1 MSTCDKRKRG
11 ETDKEYLKRC
21 GGSVSIPYDLLYPTY
36 KKPKKDELTDT
47 QPDTDTT
54 DTSTDTSTDSQSDT
68 TTTDTAPTDTV
79 GESLF
84 SPSTKLKDYEKLLVA
99 SLSKFMQ
106 NKLGFSARITIK
118 KKNSKSLFGDLVLSP
133 AAMSGKIT
141 LHYNPNQ
148 GWGETL
154 KSLVHELIHAKQVV
168 KGELKPSKDWKSVI
182 WGGKEYTVRYL
193 NKLVKDRDIKSYKN
207 LPWEKEAYSGMNKYY
222 KMFVNS
228 KEFKDLVGHNDNLDY
243 IVSNLDEGLLTEKK
257 WIFFDYPDGVVDE
270 FKARNLQQA
279 LDYIKRGYK
288 LGKDQIFVG
297 KNRKSIPK
305 DILQKRSKPIL
316 IPQTPSW
323 SLFAHKVVETKW
335 SEKRKRNIDC
345 NNPKGFSEKAHCDGR
360 KKRKNETTMKK
371 VSQQQLQEVQLFLE
385 ENCPTDPS
393 KWSYYKN
400 QAKKKFDVYPCV
412 PLDSMAV
419 TEEGLKSYEELE
431 LGENILTYNLETEIL
446 EWKPIKNLQ
455 YFENADLMEIKKS
468 TGFKFRCTPNHKWV
482 IKREEDR
489 KPELIEAKDLTT
501 HMRMVFSA
509 NMNESISKSNLLNE
523 NWGKHDT
530 WVERIIHMTPSERE
544 VWLSSAI
551 VYDGWEKGKSAKV
564 EGRRTFGFSQ
574 KNRDHLLATIYAAYL
589 NGYYVSVN
597 DFDKDVVGVTI
608 IRGKQ
613 THGTQN
619 VIKTYLDTKEDVWCP
634 ETENQTWVMVQNGWF
649 TITGN
654 SAYANGWAAKQ
665 YKEAG
670 GKWKKCKK

>member
-1 MSTCDKRKRG
+1 MSTCDKKKRG

-36 KKPKKDELTDT
+36 KKPKQTDEPTDT

-54 DTSTDTSTDSQSDT
+54 DTSTDTPADSQSDT
-68 TTTDTAPTDTV
+68 TTTDTV

-133 AAMSGKIT
+133 AAMKGKIT

-207 LPWEKEAYSGMNKYY
+207 LPWEKEAYSGMKKYY
-222 KMFVNS
+222 KMFLNS
-228 KEFKDLVGHNDNLDY
+228 KEFKDLVGQDDNLDY
-243 IVSNLDEGLLTEKK
+243 IVSNLDEGLLTEKTTWK
-257 WIFFDYPDGVVDE
+257 FYDAPNPVVDE
-270 FKARNLQQA
+270 FKAKNLKQA
-279 LDYIKRGYK
+279 IQYIKQAYK
-288 LGKDQIFVG
+288 YGKDQIYVA
-297 KNRKSIPK
+297 KNRKSIPI
-305 DILQKRSKPIL
+305 DIIRQRKTPIL
-316 IPQTPSW
+316 FPTRPVRD
-323 SLFAHKVVETKW
+323 LFFAHKIEEKW
-335 SEKRKRNIDC
+335 SEKYKKSIDC
-345 NNPKGFSEKAHCDGR
+345 NNPKGFSQKAHCDGR

-400 QAKKKFDVYPCV
+400 QAKKKFDVYP
-412 PLDSMAV
+412 
-419 TEEGLKSYEELE
+419 
-431 LGENILTYNLETEIL
+431 
-446 EWKPIKNLQ
+446 
-455 YFENADLMEIKKS
+455 
-468 TGFKFRCTPNHKWV
+468 
-482 IKREEDR
+482 
-489 KPELIEAKDLTT
+489 
-501 HMRMVFSA
+501 
-509 NMNESISKSNLLNE
+509 
-523 NWGKHDT
+523 
-530 WVERIIHMTPSERE
+530 
-544 VWLSSAI
+544 
-551 VYDGWEKGKSAKV
+551 
-564 EGRRTFGFSQ
+564 
-574 KNRDHLLATIYAAYL
+574 
-589 NGYYVSVN
+589 
-597 DFDKDVVGVTI
+597 
-608 IRGKQ
+608 
-613 THGTQN
+613 
-619 VIKTYLDTKEDVWCP
+619 
-634 ETENQTWVMVQNGWF
+634 
-649 TITGN
+649 